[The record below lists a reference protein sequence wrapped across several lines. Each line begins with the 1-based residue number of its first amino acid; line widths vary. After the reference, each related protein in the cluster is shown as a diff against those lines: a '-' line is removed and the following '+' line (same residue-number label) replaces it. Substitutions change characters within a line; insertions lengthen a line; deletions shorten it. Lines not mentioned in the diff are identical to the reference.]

1 MKLINSKQISPIEI
15 EFFEDIMDV
24 QDADIEE
31 MLMLLD
37 QNVDKIETIIDELM
51 EDLYF
56 ENLEYEIRYN

>member
-24 QDADIEE
+24 QEADIEE

>member
-1 MKLINSKQISPIEI
+1 
-15 EFFEDIMDV
+15 MDV

-51 EDLYF
+51 EDLYY